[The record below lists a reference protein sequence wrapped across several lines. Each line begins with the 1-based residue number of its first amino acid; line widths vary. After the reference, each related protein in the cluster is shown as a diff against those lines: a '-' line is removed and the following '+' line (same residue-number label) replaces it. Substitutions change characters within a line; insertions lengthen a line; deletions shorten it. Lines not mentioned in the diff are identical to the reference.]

1 MTTLG
6 DICAVACADLFRGDG
21 AIMASPMAPIPRLGV
36 LLARKTFAPDLVLSD
51 GVATLV
57 DDDGKPEGWMP
68 FSRVFDTLWNGR
80 RHVVMGA
87 SQIDRHANQNLSCLG
102 DHARP
107 KVQLLGSRG
116 APGNTI
122 CHTTSYWVPDHSTR
136 VFVPDVDFVS
146 GVGMA
151 RGAAEIRRIVTNLC
165 VMGVSATDGCIRLVS
180 LHPGVTLE
188 KVVES
193 TGFAMHIPDHLPVT
207 RAPHA
212 DEAALLELL
221 DPGAKIRGTVT
232 A

>member
-1 MTTLG
+1 MSTLG
-6 DICAVACADLFRGDG
+6 DVCTIACAELFRGDG
-21 AIMASPMAPIPRLGV
+21 AIMASPMAPVPRLGV

-51 GVATLV
+51 GVATLI
-57 DDDGKPEGWMP
+57 DDEGKPEGWMP
-68 FSRVFDTLWNGR
+68 FSRVFDTLWNAR

-87 SQIDRHANQNLSCLG
+87 SQIDRHGNQNLSCLG

-146 GVGMA
+146 GVGKA
-151 RGAAEIRRIVTNLC
+151 RGAAEIRRVVTNLC
-165 VMGVSATDGCIRLVS
+165 VMGVAADGS
-180 LHPGVTLE
+180 LYLLSVHPGVTVE
-188 KVVES
+188 KVVAS
-193 TGFAMHIPDHLPVT
+193 TGFDLQVPEQVPVT
-207 RAPHA
+207 RGPTDA
-212 DEAALLELL
+212 EAALLDQL
-221 DPGAKIRGTVT
+221 DPGSRIRATVV